1 MAAMVGLKINL
12 VVLGMWVSFVFVRSF
27 VASDF
32 PLSSVNSLTF
42 NYSSRRDS
50 LIYIPPSE

>member
-1 MAAMVGLKINL
+1 MAAMGGLKINL